1 MALHSKLVVK
11 VVPSLGSQL
20 GGLMEEG
27 VAERGVG
34 IWNKKHRSNKI
45 YFSSCFIT
53 TASASLPATLIN

>member
-27 VAERGVG
+27 VAEREVG
-34 IWNKKHRSNKI
+34 IWNKKNTGAIK
-45 YFSSCFIT
+45 YT
-53 TASASLPATLIN
+53 SAVEGHNSL